1 VADITITADQVLPV
15 SLGEIKDQ
23 EGNAADVQG
32 IRWSTSD
39 ATIITFEP
47 GEDDRHG
54 TIVSHLVGEATVM
67 VEADVD
73 MGEGVVMRT
82 GSRIITVTAGQAATL
97 SLELGTPAPKEAPTP
112 TPEPAP
118 EPTPAPPPTA

>member
-1 VADITITADQVLPV
+1 MADITITADQVVPV
-15 SLGEIKDQ
+15 SLGEIKDR
-23 EGNAADVQG
+23 EGNPADVQD

-47 GEDDRHG
+47 GDDDRSG

-73 MGEGVVMRT
+73 MGDGVIMRT
-82 GSRIITVTAGQAATL
+82 GSKVITVTPGQAASL
-97 SLELGTPAPKEAPTP
+97 SLTLGTPAPKEV
-112 TPEPAP
+112 
-118 EPTPAPPPTA
+118 APPEEPEEPEQPTQ